1 MVTALRCQ
9 QRVIETFR
17 NIKKQIFQSFRV
29 VAVIIIIISS
39 FQFPWQYD
47 AAAAAD
53 DDDDSN
59 NNNSNNNKLTTIIII

>member
-47 AAAAAD
+47 AAAAAA
-53 DDDDSN
+53 DDDSN
-59 NNNSNNNKLTTIIII
+59 NNNTNNNKLTTIIII